1 MKKSDLHKLIKE
13 SMPGYPEDRFASTAG
28 DTKWPERAKNP
39 DPEEETSGD
48 ETVHVPAD
56 VSGDTGWA
64 PQIKTEGKKKKG
76 GKMSDG
82 QYSRL
87 SDKLGLQ
94 VQDIETK
101 MKAVLKDWK
110 AAEGDAKKPFV
121 EKLKELTADKKDK
134 EKEMD
139 ELDAKFDAQAPP
151 EMEVDKS
158 AMDEGASDGF
168 PNLNKWWTEDPKKVI
183 TFIYWLRKQTPPAA
197 ADRDKIWKTMAKFL
211 NKKHPA
217 PEEVYKKIISEGF
230 SDEDRRSKETVELDH
245 RDTSY
250 MSEYN
255 SAINN
260 AFHKLG
266 RAESKYFSEGD
277 YEVEIKL
284 IPTHAHRGFPDSFI
298 YRPRRSP
305 GFIGYMETILF
316 NRVNG
321 DTYTAIG
328 TRRDE
333 REMDWKFRDA
343 AVKRRVE
350 ELNSK
355 YGYGSGNKGFS
366 GGQFPIDEFIYKP
379 SSDTTTHPI
388 SLTIGG
394 GKDSLIYI
402 IGKGWDM
409 SPELRSNWYNLLD
422 GDDKALIDD
431 IEKDIQQVPMDKSIL
446 DESLLKEE
454 LTRIDKSDIKKLIQK
469 EIETSLKS
477 RNFKDK
483 VSDAVTKDVK
493 KNPELEKM
501 VVEITRNVITQLYKV
516 LWMRRTF
523 WRNSLKNTPA

>member
-1 MKKSDLHKLIKE
+1 MKKSDLYKLIKE
-13 SMPGYPEDRFASTAG
+13 SMPGYPEDRFAATAG
-28 DTKWPERAKNP
+28 DTKWPETAP
-39 DPEEETSGD
+39 DPEQETSGSYKV
-48 ETVHVPAD
+48 TGSNQQD
-56 VSGDTGWA
+56 VEHWSTA
-64 PQIKTEGKKKKG
+64 PRANEGKKKG

-87 SDKLGLQ
+87 SDKLGLE

-110 AAEGDAKKPFV
+110 GAEGDAKKPFV

-158 AMDEGASDGF
+158 ALD
-168 PNLNKWWTEDPKKVI
+168 
-183 TFIYWLRKQTPPAA
+183 
-197 ADRDKIWKTMAKFL
+197 
-211 NKKHPA
+211 
-217 PEEVYKKIISEGF
+217 EGF

-250 MSEYN
+250 LSEYN
-255 SAINN
+255 SAISD
-260 AFHKLG
+260 AFSKLG
-266 RAESKYFSEGD
+266 RAESKYFGEGD

-284 IPTHAHRGFPDSFI
+284 IPTHAHRGFPDSFL

-305 GFIGYMETILF
+305 GLTGQMETILF

-328 TRRDE
+328 TLRDD

-350 ELNSK
+350 QLNKK
-355 YGYGSGNKGFS
+355 YGYTWGNNGFS
-366 GGQFPIDEFIYKP
+366 GGEFPIDEFIYKP
-379 SSDTTTHPI
+379 NPNDATIHPI

-394 GKDSLIYI
+394 GEDSLIYI

-409 SPELRSNWYNLLD
+409 SPELRSNWYNLLNS
-422 GDDKALIDD
+422 DDKALIDD
-431 IEKDIQQVPMDKSIL
+431 IEKDIQQLPMDKSIL

-454 LTRIDKSDIKKLIQK
+454 LTRTDKSDIKKLIQK

-477 RNFKDK
+477 KNFKDK

>member
-13 SMPGYPEDRFASTAG
+13 SMPGYPEDRFAATAG
-28 DTKWPERAKNP
+28 DTKWAKTGP
-39 DPEEETSGD
+39 DAEQETSGSYKV
-48 ETVHVPAD
+48 TGSNQQD
-56 VSGDTGWA
+56 VEHWSTA
-64 PQIKTEGKKKKG
+64 PRANEGKKKGGKKKG

-87 SDKLGLQ
+87 SDKLGLE
-94 VQDIETK
+94 VQAIETE
-101 MKAVLKDWK
+101 MKSVLKDWK

-158 AMDEGASDGF
+158 AMDEGKSDDF
-168 PNLNKWWTEDPKKVI
+168 PNLKKWWTEDPKKVI

-197 ADRDKIWKTMAKFL
+197 GDRDKIWKTMAKFL

-217 PEEVYKKIISEGF
+217 PEEVYQKIISEGF

-250 MSEYN
+250 LNEYN
-255 SAINN
+255 SAIYE
-260 AFHKLG
+260 AFSKLG
-266 RAESKYFSEGD
+266 RAESAYFGRGD
-277 YEVEIKL
+277 YEVELEL
-284 IPTHAHRGFPDSFI
+284 IPTHEHRGFPDSFL
-298 YRPRRSP
+298 YKPRNSP
-305 GFIGYMETILF
+305 SLT
-316 NRVNG
+316 
-321 DTYTAIG
+321 
-328 TRRDE
+328 
-333 REMDWKFRDA
+333 
-343 AVKRRVE
+343 
-350 ELNSK
+350 
-355 YGYGSGNKGFS
+355 
-366 GGQFPIDEFIYKP
+366 GQMEFIRFDRVDGNTYKAK
-379 SSDTTTHPI
+379 
-388 SLTIGG
+388 
-394 GKDSLIYI
+394 GK
-402 IGKGWDM
+402 
-409 SPELRSNWYNLLD
+409 LRERNY
-422 GDDKALIDD
+422 D
-431 IEKDIQQVPMDKSIL
+431 IEIEPL
-446 DESLLKEE
+446 NEE

-477 RNFKDK
+477 KNFKDK